1 MDGHENL
8 LPRIIVHEKDILLA
22 VDEYKLPAWSQRV
35 FQLALKA
42 K

>member
-1 MDGHENL
+1 MVTKNI
-8 LPRIIVHEKDILLA
+8 LPRVVAYKEDVLLS
-22 VDEYKLPAWSQRV
+22 VDEYKLPAWSHRV